1 VVDVDGTLLD
11 AHSPKPGAAGTDK
24 HGYGCSPLVAFLD
37 HGDGTGETVSGIL
50 RPGNAGSN
58 TAPTALLHLLRA
70 RPEWAD

>member
-1 VVDVDGTLLD
+1 VDGTLLD

-58 TAPTALLHLLRA
+58 TARRRCCICCEHVLSGQT
-70 RPEWAD
+70 DTS